1 MNRQYYISIAAIF
14 TVIYVAWLTSKRLVD
29 IEVRVIALEQ
39 RSPLWEKQ

>member
-1 MNRQYYISIAAIF
+1 MNQHELTYIAAIF
-14 TVIYVAWLTSKRLVD
+14 MAIYISWLTSKRLVD